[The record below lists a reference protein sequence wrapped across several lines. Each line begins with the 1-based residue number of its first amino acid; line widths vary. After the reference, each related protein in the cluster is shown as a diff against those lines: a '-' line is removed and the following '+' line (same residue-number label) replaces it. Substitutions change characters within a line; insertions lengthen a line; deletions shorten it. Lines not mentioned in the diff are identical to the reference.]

1 MKKTQNFETKL
12 AELEKIVASLERGEL
27 SLEESVRKFEEGMKI
42 SKECNSILEDAEKRI
57 TIILE
62 NNGEILE
69 EDFDSED

>member
-12 AELEKIVASLERGEL
+12 TELEKIVSELEKGDL
-27 SLEESVRKFEEGMKI
+27 SLEDSVKKFEDGMKI

-62 NNGEILE
+62 KNGEIKE
-69 EDFDSED
+69 EEFDAED